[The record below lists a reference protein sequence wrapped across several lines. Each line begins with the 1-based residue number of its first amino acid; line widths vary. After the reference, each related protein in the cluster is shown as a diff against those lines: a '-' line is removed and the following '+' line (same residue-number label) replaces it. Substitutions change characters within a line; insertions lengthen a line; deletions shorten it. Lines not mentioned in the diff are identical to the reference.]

1 MSTRFAPADVKPSKA
16 ETRKR
21 KGRNACDSP
30 GLYEVNVLYF
40 AIFRPLRTIS
50 LPLVLVLKLLLVLR
64 ALVALLSETDD
75 FVGRPFSAQ

>member
-1 MSTRFAPADVKPSKA
+1 MD
-16 ETRKR
+16 
-21 KGRNACDSP
+21 
-30 GLYEVNVLYF
+30 VLYF

-64 ALVALLSETDD
+64 ALVALLSETGD